1 MKENSISKFKKN
13 ENELNDKSSN
23 EEESNIIIPDDEYI
37 ESFRIPKENIDI
49 FEKNEQNDGIK
60 NNQDELFVIEINN
73 KISNEVQDNNLTIS
87 KNIENKIENNLSN
100 KNDINKEKRE
110 NENICQPYEEYEEEG
125 EENLIIDYDDET
137 NSHQPE
143 NKSFDSHKNKISLD
157 QGNKLD
163 IKIDLVKNNNNIKE
177 NSINIENNKEKEEK
191 IIYNKINS
199 YKSSNIKKDLSNK
212 YKKFNNKSQK
222 IEKKLDFDIIENDII
237 DKVGK
242 TFSEFEEENRINY
255 LLSSKNNFNEKDAQ
269 NLLDLKK
276 VINDAIKKTKNNIQK
291 INNYENNII
300 KSNKRNNN
308 NNINHKIEKLKIEE
322 VEHITLDYSSF
333 NKSKNNINKP
343 INVENINLIGN
354 KDNKDNKDNKFVI
367 QKIIIDPFNNNYKM
381 EITSSNKKNEINN
394 IEKFGIFYNKEF
406 SFAPPESS
414 SHNKEKEI
422 VVKSKNIIINNNYVD
437 IVNKNGN
444 KEFEEMSKELNE
456 ISNSQGNIINKKYF
470 INNQIKKE
478 AKNINNNVININS
491 FQNCDRLINEEMI
504 RNFLNNHKNE
514 RILQMYNTTPISNP
528 NNNQDKSLKKNN
540 KDNYY
545 YKNKYL
551 GYTLEGSNR
560 NKDTKNVSY
569 PNSNKNKINNI
580 IFNDNKE
587 INEDLNK
594 IKINQNKE
602 NDNNISG
609 LNNLCNML
617 NDLFYEDKIK
627 KNLKNIDAEYKNKK
641 NDNTKISLHKNIK
654 TEQNDIKQKLTHLNN
669 NRNKGKEMSRTNSNT
684 LDFSNININND
695 INYYDEE
702 ILQNFNEQSIFNT
715 KNNISQNKKSLDNEI
730 LKTSNYKSKSIH
742 YQNRKYTSNNKGVL
756 GYLGF
761 GKKIISQQNNKNKI
775 NFPLAKMNF
784 NQRLKHFTNK
794 KVFDLKKIKNDIINI
809 EEDIYTFY
817 PITNKNIQRI
827 NYENRK
833 NITKI
838 NRNIDNNRKTKIN
851 YKRINELYMDYK
863 ERDLKIKK
871 IAKENDIKNGISFN
885 PYFCSNK
892 YWKNKSKNK
901 VNKITYLKL
910 DNI

>member
-60 NNQDELFVIEINN
+60 NNQDELFIIEINN

-222 IEKKLDFDIIENDII
+222 IENDII

-504 RNFLNNHKNE
+504 RNFLNSHKNE
-514 RILQMYNTTPISNP
+514 RILQMYNTTPNSNP

-540 KDNYY
+540 KDNYN
-545 YKNKYL
+545 YKNK
-551 GYTLEGSNR
+551 
-560 NKDTKNVSY
+560 
-569 PNSNKNKINNI
+569 
-580 IFNDNKE
+580 
-587 INEDLNK
+587 
-594 IKINQNKE
+594 
-602 NDNNISG
+602 
-609 LNNLCNML
+609 
-617 NDLFYEDKIK
+617 
-627 KNLKNIDAEYKNKK
+627 
-641 NDNTKISLHKNIK
+641 
-654 TEQNDIKQKLTHLNN
+654 
-669 NRNKGKEMSRTNSNT
+669 
-684 LDFSNININND
+684 
-695 INYYDEE
+695 
-702 ILQNFNEQSIFNT
+702 
-715 KNNISQNKKSLDNEI
+715 
-730 LKTSNYKSKSIH
+730 
-742 YQNRKYTSNNKGVL
+742 
-756 GYLGF
+756 
-761 GKKIISQQNNKNKI
+761 
-775 NFPLAKMNF
+775 
-784 NQRLKHFTNK
+784 
-794 KVFDLKKIKNDIINI
+794 
-809 EEDIYTFY
+809 
-817 PITNKNIQRI
+817 
-827 NYENRK
+827 
-833 NITKI
+833 
-838 NRNIDNNRKTKIN
+838 
-851 YKRINELYMDYK
+851 
-863 ERDLKIKK
+863 
-871 IAKENDIKNGISFN
+871 
-885 PYFCSNK
+885 
-892 YWKNKSKNK
+892 
-901 VNKITYLKL
+901 
-910 DNI
+910 

>member
-60 NNQDELFVIEINN
+60 NNQDELFIIEINN
-73 KISNEVQDNNLTIS
+73 KISNEIQDNNLTIS

-354 KDNKDNKDNKFVI
+354 KDNKDNK
-367 QKIIIDPFNNNYKM
+367 NNN
-381 EITSSNKKNEINN
+381 
-394 IEKFGIFYNKEF
+394 
-406 SFAPPESS
+406 
-414 SHNKEKEI
+414 
-422 VVKSKNIIINNNYVD
+422 
-437 IVNKNGN
+437 
-444 KEFEEMSKELNE
+444 
-456 ISNSQGNIINKKYF
+456 
-470 INNQIKKE
+470 
-478 AKNINNNVININS
+478 
-491 FQNCDRLINEEMI
+491 
-504 RNFLNNHKNE
+504 
-514 RILQMYNTTPISNP
+514 
-528 NNNQDKSLKKNN
+528 
-540 KDNYY
+540 
-545 YKNKYL
+545 
-551 GYTLEGSNR
+551 
-560 NKDTKNVSY
+560 
-569 PNSNKNKINNI
+569 
-580 IFNDNKE
+580 
-587 INEDLNK
+587 
-594 IKINQNKE
+594 
-602 NDNNISG
+602 
-609 LNNLCNML
+609 
-617 NDLFYEDKIK
+617 
-627 KNLKNIDAEYKNKK
+627 
-641 NDNTKISLHKNIK
+641 
-654 TEQNDIKQKLTHLNN
+654 
-669 NRNKGKEMSRTNSNT
+669 
-684 LDFSNININND
+684 
-695 INYYDEE
+695 
-702 ILQNFNEQSIFNT
+702 
-715 KNNISQNKKSLDNEI
+715 
-730 LKTSNYKSKSIH
+730 
-742 YQNRKYTSNNKGVL
+742 
-756 GYLGF
+756 
-761 GKKIISQQNNKNKI
+761 
-775 NFPLAKMNF
+775 
-784 NQRLKHFTNK
+784 
-794 KVFDLKKIKNDIINI
+794 
-809 EEDIYTFY
+809 
-817 PITNKNIQRI
+817 
-827 NYENRK
+827 
-833 NITKI
+833 
-838 NRNIDNNRKTKIN
+838 
-851 YKRINELYMDYK
+851 
-863 ERDLKIKK
+863 
-871 IAKENDIKNGISFN
+871 
-885 PYFCSNK
+885 
-892 YWKNKSKNK
+892 
-901 VNKITYLKL
+901 
-910 DNI
+910 